1 MHCNEFR
8 KVYQCVIPSS
18 SAECLPPGPV
28 PPTSPAA
35 DIDECLTGSHTC
47 AHKCANSEGSYSCSC
62 FDGYTTDDNGGYCYG
77 KMYGG
82 RGREG
87 REGWRG
93 RERDGKGR
101 RRERRRVEGER
112 EGKGRRERGR

>member
-1 MHCNEFR
+1 MLE
-8 KVYQCVIPSS
+8 Y
-18 SAECLPPGPV
+18 LPQGPV

-62 FDGYTTDDNGGYCYG
+62 FVGYTTDDNGGYCYG
-77 KMYGG
+77 KMYGR
-82 RGREG
+82 RGREV

-93 RERDGKGR
+93 REREGKGRR
-101 RRERRRVEGER
+101 RRERRRVEGE
-112 EGKGRRERGR
+112 ERERGGGREVGEWWPVKETARNNFN